1 MNYVDG
7 FVLVVPNK
15 SLKAYL
21 AMASKACKIWKEYG
35 ALEYREAVGD
45 DLKAVWGVPFPKL
58 TKLKKNETVV
68 FAWIVYK
75 SKAHRDS
82 VNKKIMK
89 DPRMNSMCDPQNP
102 PFDMKRMSYGGFRIK
117 VKS

>member
-21 AMASKACKIWKEYG
+21 AMARKACKIWIEYG
-35 ALEYREAVGD
+35 ALEYREAVSD
-45 DLKAVWGVPFPKL
+45 DLKIPMGLPFTKL
-58 TKLKKNETVV
+58 TKLRNNETVV

-75 SKAHRDS
+75 NKAQRNQ
-82 VNKKIMK
+82 VNAKIMK
-89 DPRMNSMCDPQNP
+89 DPRMTGMCDPKNP
-102 PFDMKRMSYGGFRIK
+102 PFDMKRMSCGGFKIA

>member
-15 SLKAYL
+15 SLRTYVG
-21 AMASKACKIWKEYG
+21 MARKACKVWKEHG

-45 DLKAVWGVPFPKL
+45 DLTVPMGLPFGKL

-75 SKAHRDS
+75 SKAHRNQ
-82 VNKKIMK
+82 VNAKVMK
-89 DPRMNSMCDPQNP
+89 DPRMNSMCDPKNP
-102 PFDMKRMSYGGFRIK
+102 PFDMKRMSYGGFKIA
-117 VKS
+117 VAS